1 MKREFGEAFPDDYA
15 RDDALIDELAR
26 GVDPSGGTDP
36 LTAALLALKDDVDR
50 PMPAPPAVGQEPAT
64 VTSLD
69 DARAR
74 RRPTTNPWV
83 AGLVGAAAA
92 STVILGTGAAVLS
105 AENSSNETTMVELAT
120 TLDELEAAN
129 ESGDETA
136 ARELLE
142 QARGLLANIKI
153 RESRHGGGHATP
165 APAPRTVTA
174 TTTVSEV
181 PEATTRPH
189 EQPTTLQPSSPA
201 PASPAAGA
209 AASQQPSAP
218 QPSPQ
223 PSAAQSSPVPSSA
236 VQSSSRQSSPAPS
249 ATSPA
254 TAQQPSEQQP
264 ASDQTAVEYGGNRAP
279 SASEGAPQQG
289 AAGADMGSS
298 ASGVL

>member
-36 LTAALLALKDDVDR
+36 LAAALLALKDDVDR
-50 PMPAPPAVGQEPAT
+50 PMPAPPAVVQEPAT
-64 VTSLD
+64 VASLD
-69 DARAR
+69 QARAR
-74 RRPTTNPWV
+74 RRPTSNPWV
-83 AGLVGAAAA
+83 AGLIGAAAA

-120 TLDELEAAN
+120 TLDELEAAS
-129 ESGDETA
+129 ESGDEA
-136 ARELLE
+136 ATRELLE

-165 APAPRTVTA
+165 APRTVTA

-181 PEATTRPH
+181 PEVTTGPH
-189 EQPTTLQPSSPA
+189 EQPSSPA
-201 PASPAAGA
+201 PASPAPGA
-209 AASQQPSAP
+209 AVSQQPSAQ
-218 QPSPQ
+218 QPTPQ

-254 TAQQPSEQQP
+254 TAPQPSEQQP
-264 ASDQTAVEYGGNRAP
+264 APDQTAVEYGGNRVP
-279 SASEGAPQQG
+279 SAAEGAPQQG

-298 ASGVL
+298 ASGML

>member
-36 LTAALLALKDDVDR
+36 LAAALLALKDDVDR
-50 PMPAPPAVGQEPAT
+50 PMPAPPAVVQEPAT
-64 VTSLD
+64 VASLD
-69 DARAR
+69 QARAR
-74 RRPTTNPWV
+74 RRPTSNPWV

-105 AENSSNETTMVELAT
+105 AENSTNETTMVELAT

-129 ESGDETA
+129 ESGDEAA

-165 APAPRTVTA
+165 APRTVTA

-181 PEATTRPH
+181 PEVTTRPY
-189 EQPTTLQPSSPA
+189 EQPSSPA
-201 PASPAAGA
+201 PANPAPGT
-209 AASQQPSAP
+209 AASQQPSAQ
-218 QPSPQ
+218 QPTPQ

-254 TAQQPSEQQP
+254 TAPQPSEQQP
-264 ASDQTAVEYGGNRAP
+264 APDQTAVEYGGNRVP
-279 SASEGAPQQG
+279 SAAEGAPQQG

-298 ASGVL
+298 ASGML

>member
-36 LTAALLALKDDVDR
+36 LAAALLALKDDVDR

-165 APAPRTVTA
+165 EPRTVTA

-181 PEATTRPH
+181 PEVTTRPH
-189 EQPTTLQPSSPA
+189 EQPSSPA
-201 PASPAAGA
+201 PASPAPGT
-209 AASQQPSAP
+209 AASQQPSAQQPTP
-218 QPSPQ
+218 QL
-223 PSAAQSSPVPSSA
+223 SAAQSSPVPSSA

-254 TAQQPSEQQP
+254 TAPQPSEQQP
-264 ASDQTAVEYGGNRAP
+264 APDQTAVEYGGDRVP
-279 SASEGAPQQG
+279 SVAEGAPQQG

-298 ASGVL
+298 ASGML

>member
-36 LTAALLALKDDVDR
+36 LAAALLALKDDVDR

-69 DARAR
+69 DARVR
-74 RRPTTNPWV
+74 RRPTSNPWV

-129 ESGDETA
+129 ESGDEAA

-165 APAPRTVTA
+165 APRTVTA

-181 PEATTRPH
+181 PEVTTRPY
-189 EQPTTLQPSSPA
+189 EQPSSPA
-201 PASPAAGA
+201 PASPAPGT
-209 AASQQPSAP
+209 AASQQPSAQ
-218 QPSPQ
+218 QPTPQ
-223 PSAAQSSPVPSSA
+223 PSAAQSSPVPSST
-236 VQSSSRQSSPAPS
+236 VQTSSRQSSPAPS

-254 TAQQPSEQQP
+254 TAPQPSEQQP
-264 ASDQTAVEYGGNRAP
+264 APDQTAVEYGGNRVP
-279 SASEGAPQQG
+279 SAAEGAPQQG

-298 ASGVL
+298 ASGML

>member
-36 LTAALLALKDDVDR
+36 LAAALLALKDDVDR
-50 PMPAPPAVGQEPAT
+50 PMPAPPAVVQEPAT
-64 VTSLD
+64 VASLD
-69 DARAR
+69 QARAR
-74 RRPTTNPWV
+74 RRPTSNPWV
-83 AGLVGAAAA
+83 AGLIGAAAA

-129 ESGDETA
+129 ESGDEAA

-165 APAPRTVTA
+165 APRTVTA

-181 PEATTRPH
+181 PEVTTRPH
-189 EQPTTLQPSSPA
+189 EQPSSPA
-201 PASPAAGA
+201 PASPAPGA
-209 AASQQPSAP
+209 TVSQQPSAQ
-218 QPSPQ
+218 QPTPQ

-254 TAQQPSEQQP
+254 TAPQPSEQQP
-264 ASDQTAVEYGGNRAP
+264 APDQTAVEYGGNRVP
-279 SASEGAPQQG
+279 SAAEGAPQQG

-298 ASGVL
+298 ASGML

>member
-36 LTAALLALKDDVDR
+36 LAAALLALKDDVDR
-50 PMPAPPAVGQEPAT
+50 PMPAPPAVVQEPAT
-64 VTSLD
+64 VASLD
-69 DARAR
+69 QARAR
-74 RRPTTNPWV
+74 RRPTSNPWV

-105 AENSSNETTMVELAT
+105 AENSTNETTMVELAT

-129 ESGDETA
+129 ESGDEAA

-142 QARGLLANIKI
+142 QARGLLASIKI

-165 APAPRTVTA
+165 APRTVTA

-181 PEATTRPH
+181 PEVTTRPH
-189 EQPTTLQPSSPA
+189 EQPSSPA
-201 PASPAAGA
+201 PASPAPGT
-209 AASQQPSAP
+209 AASQQPSAQ
-218 QPSPQ
+218 QPTPQ
-223 PSAAQSSPVPSSA
+223 PSAAQSSPVPSST
-236 VQSSSRQSSPAPS
+236 VQTSSRQSSPAPS

-254 TAQQPSEQQP
+254 TAPQPSEQQP
-264 ASDQTAVEYGGNRAP
+264 APDQTAVEYGGNRVP
-279 SASEGAPQQG
+279 SAAEGAPQQG

-298 ASGVL
+298 ASGML

>member
-36 LTAALLALKDDVDR
+36 LAAALLALKDDVDR
-50 PMPAPPAVGQEPAT
+50 PMPAPPAVVQEPAT
-64 VTSLD
+64 VASLD
-69 DARAR
+69 QARAR
-74 RRPTTNPWV
+74 RRPTSNPWV

-105 AENSSNETTMVELAT
+105 AENSTNETTMVELAT

-129 ESGDETA
+129 ESGDEAA

-165 APAPRTVTA
+165 APRTVTA

-181 PEATTRPH
+181 PEVTTRPH
-189 EQPTTLQPSSPA
+189 EQPSSPA
-201 PASPAAGA
+201 PASPAPGA
-209 AASQQPSAP
+209 TVSQQPSAQ
-218 QPSPQ
+218 QPTPQ

-254 TAQQPSEQQP
+254 TAPQPSEQQP
-264 ASDQTAVEYGGNRAP
+264 APDQTAVEYGGNRVP
-279 SASEGAPQQG
+279 SAAEGAPQQG
-289 AAGADMGSS
+289 VAGADMGSS
-298 ASGVL
+298 ASGML

>member
-36 LTAALLALKDDVDR
+36 LAAALLTLKDDVDR
-50 PMPAPPAVGQEPAT
+50 PMPAPPAVVQEPAT
-64 VTSLD
+64 VASLD
-69 DARAR
+69 QARAR
-74 RRPTTNPWV
+74 RRPTSNPWV

-129 ESGDETA
+129 ESGDEAA

-153 RESRHGGGHATP
+153 RESRHGGDHAT
-165 APAPRTVTA
+165 PAPRTVTA

-181 PEATTRPH
+181 PEVTTRPH
-189 EQPTTLQPSSPA
+189 EQPSSPA
-201 PASPAAGA
+201 PASPAPGT
-209 AASQQPSAP
+209 AASQQPSAQ
-218 QPSPQ
+218 QPTPQ

-254 TAQQPSEQQP
+254 TAPQPSEQQP
-264 ASDQTAVEYGGNRAP
+264 APDQTAVEYGGNRVP
-279 SASEGAPQQG
+279 SAAEDAPQQG

-298 ASGVL
+298 ASGML

>member
-36 LTAALLALKDDVDR
+36 LAAALLALKDDVDR
-50 PMPAPPAVGQEPAT
+50 PMPAPPAVVQEPAT
-64 VTSLD
+64 VASLD
-69 DARAR
+69 QARAR
-74 RRPTTNPWV
+74 RRPTSNPWV

-105 AENSSNETTMVELAT
+105 AENSTNETTMVELAT

-129 ESGDETA
+129 ESGDEAA

-165 APAPRTVTA
+165 APRTVTA

-181 PEATTRPH
+181 PEVTTRPH
-189 EQPTTLQPSSPA
+189 EQPSSPA
-201 PASPAAGA
+201 PASPAPGA
-209 AASQQPSAP
+209 AVSQQPSAQ
-218 QPSPQ
+218 QPTLQ
-223 PSAAQSSPVPSSA
+223 PSAAQSSPMPSSA

-254 TAQQPSEQQP
+254 TAPQPSEQQP
-264 ASDQTAVEYGGNRAP
+264 APDQTAVEYGGNRVP
-279 SASEGAPQQG
+279 SAAEGAPQQG

-298 ASGVL
+298 ASGML

>member
-36 LTAALLALKDDVDR
+36 LAAALLALKDDVDR
-50 PMPAPPAVGQEPAT
+50 PMPAPPAVVQEPAT
-64 VTSLD
+64 VASLD
-69 DARAR
+69 QARAR
-74 RRPTTNPWV
+74 RRPTSNPWV

-105 AENSSNETTMVELAT
+105 AENSTNETTMVELAT

-129 ESGDETA
+129 ESGDEAA

-165 APAPRTVTA
+165 APRTVTA

-181 PEATTRPH
+181 PEVTTRPY
-189 EQPTTLQPSSPA
+189 EQPSSPA
-201 PASPAAGA
+201 PASPAPGT
-209 AASQQPSAP
+209 AASQQPSAQ
-218 QPSPQ
+218 QPTPQ

-254 TAQQPSEQQP
+254 TAPQPSEQQP
-264 ASDQTAVEYGGNRAP
+264 APDQTAVEYGGNRVP
-279 SASEGAPQQG
+279 SAAEGAPQQG

-298 ASGVL
+298 ASGML

>member
-36 LTAALLALKDDVDR
+36 LAAALLALKDDVDR
-50 PMPAPPAVGQEPAT
+50 PMPAPPAVVQEPAT
-64 VTSLD
+64 VASLD
-69 DARAR
+69 QARAR
-74 RRPTTNPWV
+74 RRPTSNPWV

-129 ESGDETA
+129 ESGDEAA

-165 APAPRTVTA
+165 APRTVTA

-181 PEATTRPH
+181 PEVTTRPH
-189 EQPTTLQPSSPA
+189 EQPSSPA
-201 PASPAAGA
+201 PASPAPGT
-209 AASQQPSAP
+209 AASQQPSAQ
-218 QPSPQ
+218 QPTPQ

-236 VQSSSRQSSPAPS
+236 VQSSSRQSSPAPG

-254 TAQQPSEQQP
+254 TAPQPSEQQP
-264 ASDQTAVEYGGNRAP
+264 APDQTAVEYGGNRVP
-279 SASEGAPQQG
+279 SAAEGAPQQG

-298 ASGVL
+298 ASGML

>member
-1 MKREFGEAFPDDYA
+1 MKREFGEAYPDDYA

-36 LTAALLALKDDVDR
+36 LAAALLALKDDVDR
-50 PMPAPPAVGQEPAT
+50 PMPAPPAVVQEPAT
-64 VTSLD
+64 VASLD
-69 DARAR
+69 QARAR
-74 RRPTTNPWV
+74 RRPTSNPWV

-129 ESGDETA
+129 ESGDEAA

-165 APAPRTVTA
+165 APRTVTA

-181 PEATTRPH
+181 PEVTTRPH
-189 EQPTTLQPSSPA
+189 EQPSSPA
-201 PASPAAGA
+201 PASPAPGA
-209 AASQQPSAP
+209 AVSQQPSAQ
-218 QPSPQ
+218 QPTPQ

-254 TAQQPSEQQP
+254 TAPQPSEQQP
-264 ASDQTAVEYGGNRAP
+264 APDQTAVEYGGNRVP
-279 SASEGAPQQG
+279 SAAEGAPQQG

-298 ASGVL
+298 ASGML

>member
-36 LTAALLALKDDVDR
+36 LAAALLALKDDVDR
-50 PMPAPPAVGQEPAT
+50 PMPAPPAVVQEPAT
-64 VTSLD
+64 VASLD
-69 DARAR
+69 QARAR
-74 RRPTTNPWV
+74 RRPTSNPWV

-105 AENSSNETTMVELAT
+105 AENSTNETTMVELAT

-129 ESGDETA
+129 ESGDEAA

-165 APAPRTVTA
+165 APRTVTA

-181 PEATTRPH
+181 PEVTTRPY
-189 EQPTTLQPSSPA
+189 EQPSSPA
-201 PASPAAGA
+201 PASPAPGT
-209 AASQQPSAP
+209 AASQQPSAQ
-218 QPSPQ
+218 QPTPQ
-223 PSAAQSSPVPSSA
+223 PSAAQSSPMPSSA

-254 TAQQPSEQQP
+254 TAPQPSEQQP
-264 ASDQTAVEYGGNRAP
+264 APDQTAVEYGGNRVP
-279 SASEGAPQQG
+279 SAAEGAPQQG

-298 ASGVL
+298 ASGML

>member
-36 LTAALLALKDDVDR
+36 LAAALLTLKDDVDR
-50 PMPAPPAVGQEPAT
+50 PMPAPPAVVQEPAT
-64 VTSLD
+64 VASLD
-69 DARAR
+69 QARAR
-74 RRPTTNPWV
+74 RRPTSNPWV

-129 ESGDETA
+129 ESGDEAA

-165 APAPRTVTA
+165 APRTVTA

-181 PEATTRPH
+181 PEVTTRPH
-189 EQPTTLQPSSPA
+189 EQPSSPA
-201 PASPAAGA
+201 PASPAPGT
-209 AASQQPSAP
+209 AASQQPSAQ
-218 QPSPQ
+218 QPTLQ
-223 PSAAQSSPVPSSA
+223 PSAAQSSPMPSSA

-254 TAQQPSEQQP
+254 TAPQPSEQQP
-264 ASDQTAVEYGGNRAP
+264 APDQTAVEYGGNRVP
-279 SASEGAPQQG
+279 SAAEGAPQQG

-298 ASGVL
+298 ASGML

>member
-26 GVDPSGGTDP
+26 GVDPSSGTDP
-36 LTAALLALKDDVDR
+36 LAAALLALKDDVDR

-74 RRPTTNPWV
+74 RRPTSNPWV

-120 TLDELEAAN
+120 TLDELEAAS
-129 ESGDETA
+129 ESGDEDA

-142 QARGLLANIKI
+142 QARGLLASIKI

-218 QPSPQ
+218 QPS
-223 PSAAQSSPVPSSA
+223 AAQSSPVPSSA

-254 TAQQPSEQQP
+254 TAPQPSEQQP
-264 ASDQTAVEYGGNRAP
+264 APDQPAVEYGGNRVP

-298 ASGVL
+298 ASGVR

>member
-36 LTAALLALKDDVDR
+36 LAAALLALKDDVDR
-50 PMPAPPAVGQEPAT
+50 PMPAPPAVVREPAT
-64 VTSLD
+64 VASLD
-69 DARAR
+69 QARAR
-74 RRPTTNPWV
+74 RRPTSNPWV

-105 AENSSNETTMVELAT
+105 AENSTNETTMVELAT

-129 ESGDETA
+129 ESGDEAA

-142 QARGLLANIKI
+142 QARGLLASIKI

-165 APAPRTVTA
+165 APRTVTA

-181 PEATTRPH
+181 PEVTTRPH
-189 EQPTTLQPSSPA
+189 EQPSSPA
-201 PASPAAGA
+201 PASPAPGT
-209 AASQQPSAP
+209 AASQQPSAQ
-218 QPSPQ
+218 QPTPQ
-223 PSAAQSSPVPSSA
+223 PSAAQSSPVPSST
-236 VQSSSRQSSPAPS
+236 VQTSSRQSSPAPS

-254 TAQQPSEQQP
+254 TAPQPSEQQP
-264 ASDQTAVEYGGNRAP
+264 APDQTAVEYGGNRVP
-279 SASEGAPQQG
+279 SAAEGAPQQG

-298 ASGVL
+298 ASGML

>member
-36 LTAALLALKDDVDR
+36 LAAALLALKDDVDR
-50 PMPAPPAVGQEPAT
+50 PMPAPPAVVQEPAT
-64 VTSLD
+64 VASLD
-69 DARAR
+69 QARAR
-74 RRPTTNPWV
+74 RRPTSNPWV

-129 ESGDETA
+129 ESGDEAA

-153 RESRHGGGHATP
+153 RESRHGGAHAT
-165 APAPRTVTA
+165 PAPRTVTA

-181 PEATTRPH
+181 PEVTTRPH
-189 EQPTTLQPSSPA
+189 EQPSSPA
-201 PASPAAGA
+201 PANPAPGTV
-209 AASQQPSAP
+209 ASQQPSAQ
-218 QPSPQ
+218 QPTPQ

-254 TAQQPSEQQP
+254 TAPQPSEQQP
-264 ASDQTAVEYGGNRAP
+264 APDQTAVEYGGNRVP
-279 SASEGAPQQG
+279 SAAEGAPQQG

-298 ASGVL
+298 ASGML

>member
-36 LTAALLALKDDVDR
+36 LAAALLTLKDDVDR
-50 PMPAPPAVGQEPAT
+50 PMPAPPAVVQEPAT
-64 VTSLD
+64 VASLD
-69 DARAR
+69 QARAR
-74 RRPTTNPWV
+74 RRPTSNPWV

-105 AENSSNETTMVELAT
+105 AEHSSNETTMVELAT

-129 ESGDETA
+129 ESGDEAA

-165 APAPRTVTA
+165 APRTVTA

-181 PEATTRPH
+181 PEVTTRPH
-189 EQPTTLQPSSPA
+189 EQPSSPA
-201 PASPAAGA
+201 PASPAPGT
-209 AASQQPSAP
+209 AASQQPSAQ
-218 QPSPQ
+218 QPTPQ

-254 TAQQPSEQQP
+254 TAPQPSEQQP
-264 ASDQTAVEYGGNRAP
+264 APDQTAVEYGGNRVP
-279 SASEGAPQQG
+279 SAAEGAPQQG

-298 ASGVL
+298 ASGML

>member
-36 LTAALLALKDDVDR
+36 LAAALLALKDDVDR
-50 PMPAPPAVGQEPAT
+50 PMPASPAVVQEPAT
-64 VTSLD
+64 VASLD
-69 DARAR
+69 QARAR
-74 RRPTTNPWV
+74 RRPTSNPWV

-105 AENSSNETTMVELAT
+105 AQNSSNETTMVELAT

-129 ESGDETA
+129 ESGDEAA

-165 APAPRTVTA
+165 APRTVTA

-181 PEATTRPH
+181 PEVTTRPH
-189 EQPTTLQPSSPA
+189 GQPSSPA
-201 PASPAAGA
+201 PANPAPGT
-209 AASQQPSAP
+209 AASQQPSAQ
-218 QPSPQ
+218 QPTPQ

-254 TAQQPSEQQP
+254 TAPQPSEQQP
-264 ASDQTAVEYGGNRAP
+264 APDQTAVEYGGNRVP
-279 SASEGAPQQG
+279 SAAEGAPQQG

-298 ASGVL
+298 ASGML